1 MDIYVYRY
9 IYGYG
14 YIYTQKAWV
23 NLKNIIPSLRIQTQ
37 KSVSFRIQIL
47 QVSKSTN
54 LIYSKRAEP
63 RWFCLQLGEGKSGW
77 DSRREFSGLMGMVF
91 ITMPVLVT
99 QVYTLV
105 KKSYKGTLKV
115 GALCCM

>member
-1 MDIYVYRY
+1 MYTDIYV
-9 IYGYG
+9 YG

-23 NLKNIIPSLRIQTQ
+23 NLKNIILSLRIQTQ

-54 LIYSKRAEP
+54 LIYSERAEP
-63 RWFCLQLGEGKSGW
+63 RWFCLQLGEGKLGW
-77 DSRREFSGLMGMVF
+77 DSRREFSGLLGMVF

-115 GALCCM
+115 GALCCK